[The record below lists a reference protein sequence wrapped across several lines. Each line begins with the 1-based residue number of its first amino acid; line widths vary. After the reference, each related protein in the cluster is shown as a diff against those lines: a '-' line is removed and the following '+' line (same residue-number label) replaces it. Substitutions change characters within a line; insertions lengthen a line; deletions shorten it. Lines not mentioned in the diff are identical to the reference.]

1 MKHLTKITLIIKNS
15 TILLGLEFK
24 SDHMTKSKALKFI
37 DQEILLDYRVTMENY
52 GSSFKKNSEKYN
64 SSVRN

>member
-1 MKHLTKITLIIKNS
+1 
-15 TILLGLEFK
+15 
-24 SDHMTKSKALKFI
+24 MTNSKALKFI

-52 GSSFKKNSEKYN
+52 GASFKKNSENYN